1 MVMESSLSPVCEISQ
16 AEEHAASLADVYD
29 QIGDLGGKI
38 RSSDARLSTLDSK
51 IGSLDDK
58 MGSQDLKFGAI
69 ERKLELLLNS
79 MPGIAT
85 VQEVGGTS
93 QTLPPRSQ
101 DHRNQVR
108 VSQLEP
114 CRGVIRPRIRENLL
128 KNVEMPMFDGSGIYG
143 WIARVE
149 RFFRSGGYN
158 EAEQLALVSVSVS
171 GEALSWY
178 NWAISRGDFVSWLKL
193 KSGLML
199 RFGNLKLRG
208 PSQSLF
214 CIKQTGSV
222 AEYVQRFEDLSSQVG
237 GLDDQ
242 KLEGIFLNGLT
253 GEMQELVHM
262 HKPQNLPEMVA
273 VARSMETSVMR
284 RVVQKELQ
292 LVSKENK
299 DPHWSEYK
307 SSYTPATNNWKMKSV
322 MTESNHGSDKPIGRN
337 DQRLDGIQCRIG

>member
-1 MVMESSLSPVCEISQ
+1 
-16 AEEHAASLADVYD
+16 
-29 QIGDLGGKI
+29 
-38 RSSDARLSTLDSK
+38 
-51 IGSLDDK
+51 
-58 MGSQDLKFGAI
+58 
-69 ERKLELLLNS
+69 
-79 MPGIAT
+79 
-85 VQEVGGTS
+85 
-93 QTLPPRSQ
+93 
-101 DHRNQVR
+101 
-108 VSQLEP
+108 
-114 CRGVIRPRIRENLL
+114 
-128 KNVEMPMFDGSGIYG
+128 
-143 WIARVE
+143 
-149 RFFRSGGYN
+149 
-158 EAEQLALVSVSVS
+158 
-171 GEALSWY
+171 
-178 NWAISRGDFVSWLKL
+178 
-193 KSGLML
+193 
-199 RFGNLKLRG
+199 
-208 PSQSLF
+208 
-214 CIKQTGSV
+214 V